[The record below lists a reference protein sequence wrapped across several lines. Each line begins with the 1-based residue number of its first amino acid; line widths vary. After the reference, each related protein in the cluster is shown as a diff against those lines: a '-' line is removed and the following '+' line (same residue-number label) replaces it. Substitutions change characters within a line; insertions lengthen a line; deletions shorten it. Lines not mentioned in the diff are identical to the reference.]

1 MTMNQP
7 NATEPFDRETFQIEL
22 AELIDH
28 AREAGVDLRGA
39 YDVHTTQPE
48 HADYTVEI
56 TEVVTHTADA
66 DHRSFSPVD

>member
-1 MTMNQP
+1 MPTNQP
-7 NATEPFDRETFQIEL
+7 TTEPFDRDIFQIEL

-39 YDVHTTQPE
+39 YDVRTPQPD

-56 TEVVTHTADA
+56 TEVATRAADG
-66 DHRSFSPVD
+66 DRRRFSPAD